1 MNTSVPI
8 GTNSEEGEG
17 MNSRTATTPSN
28 TEATRKEL
36 ELKLKE
42 LIETLLEFSITVYDF
57 QPESN
62 ALVQEKIRD
71 LIGQLTAIDNFKDK
85 LDMMI
90 PMEALSYI
98 EDGKNPD
105 LFTQSFVERVAGENQ
120 YTNGKLF
127 AMKTFESA
135 LLDNLGLS
143 FPKELN
149 EYQQLLQEAASPA
162 GSSSSGS
169 STSSSTSVLADNGD
183 KMERDTSMSGLPTGS
198 STPTSTSTFTP
209 S

>member
-1 MNTSVPI
+1 MNTSAPI
-8 GTNSEEGEG
+8 GDHSGEGEG
-17 MNSRTATTPSN
+17 MHSRTASPSN
-28 TEATRKEL
+28 TEATRKDL

-62 ALVQEKIRD
+62 TLVQEKIRD
-71 LIGQLTAIDNFKDK
+71 LIGQLTAIDGFKDK

-120 YTNGKLF
+120 YTNGKIF

-135 LLDNLGLS
+135 LLENLGMA
-143 FPKELN
+143 FPTEMN
-149 EYQQLLQEAASPA
+149 SYQQLLQEAASPA

-169 STSSSTSVLADNGD
+169 SSSSVSNLAHGED
-183 KMERDTSMSGLPTGS
+183 KMERDTSMSGLPTGN

>member
-1 MNTSVPI
+1 MNTSAPI
-8 GTNSEEGEG
+8 GTNSGEGEG

-169 STSSSTSVLADNGD
+169 STSSSTSMLADNGD

>member
-1 MNTSVPI
+1 MNTSAPI
-8 GTNSEEGEG
+8 GGRPGDGEG
-17 MNSRTATTPSN
+17 MHSRTASTPST
-28 TEATRKEL
+28 TEATRKDL

-71 LIGQLTAIDNFKDK
+71 LIGQLTAIDGFKDK

-90 PMEALSYI
+90 PMEALSFI

-120 YTNGKLF
+120 YTNGKIF

-135 LLDNLGLS
+135 LLDNLGMA
-143 FPKELN
+143 FPAEMN
-149 EYQQLLQEAASPA
+149 NYQQLLQEAASPM

-169 STSSSTSVLADNGD
+169 SSSSVSILADGGD